1 MLHVLFYLNLTAA
14 WQDRYSRH
22 LPSPAGKT
30 QAGENLPQ
38 VAEWLTVKP
47 GLVIRAC
54 RTLGPA
60 SHPPTQEGSSNPSQP
75 SRLVSSH
82 RKGLRRGTRATS
94 HRADVYRMAVA
105 RFGESR
111 GRLSCSGEA
120 SCRRHPGPIHSLPR
134 DTRRHMTTRDRTG
147 LCSGINTDT
156 KAGPGNSV
164 GEDKVIGP
172 FTISLCNLA
181 ACS

>member
-60 SHPPTQEGSSNPSQP
+60 SHPPTEEGSSNPSQP

-111 GRLSCSGEA
+111 GSSLALGKHPAGGTLGPSTA
-120 SCRRHPGPIHSLPR
+120 SPEILG
-134 DTRRHMTTRDRTG
+134 DT
-147 LCSGINTDT
+147 
-156 KAGPGNSV
+156 
-164 GEDKVIGP
+164 
-172 FTISLCNLA
+172 
-181 ACS
+181 